1 MSLSQ
6 APSWVED
13 TPLCG
18 LSRGHMRHR
27 KNEALRA
34 WGLVLRDLT
43 VDSVPETLA
52 EGVRKGAEVL
62 LIRQSLA

>member
-1 MSLSQ
+1 
-6 APSWVED
+6 
-13 TPLCG
+13 
-18 LSRGHMRHR
+18 MRHR